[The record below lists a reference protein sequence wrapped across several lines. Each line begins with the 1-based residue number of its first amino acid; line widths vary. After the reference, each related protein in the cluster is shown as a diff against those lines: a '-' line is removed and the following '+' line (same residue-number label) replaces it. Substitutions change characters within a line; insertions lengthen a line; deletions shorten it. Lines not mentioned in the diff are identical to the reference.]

1 MMVIGMRLPNAD
13 RAVVDLMKLT
23 GYCLN
28 PLHPRGRHKA
38 RVFKTVL
45 GIDQSGAEL
54 LKTFLLHAAREGH
67 AIAAESD
74 EFGKRFLIDSE
85 MAGPAGVAVVRS
97 NWIILEG
104 EKSPRFVSCYVK

>member
-1 MMVIGMRLPNAD
+1 MRLPNAD
-13 RAVVDLMKLT
+13 HAVVDLSKLI

-38 RVFKTVL
+38 TVFKSAL

-54 LKTFLLHAAREGH
+54 LKTFLLRAAREGQ
-67 AIAAESD
+67 AIAAEND
-74 EFGKRFLIDSE
+74 EFGNRFFVDSE

-97 NWIILEG
+97 SWIILEG
-104 EKSPRFVSCYVK
+104 ENTPRFVSCYVK

>member
-1 MMVIGMRLPNAD
+1 MKLPNAD
-13 RAVVDLMKLT
+13 RASVDITKLT

-38 RVFKTVL
+38 RVFKAAL

-54 LKTFLLHAAREGH
+54 LKIFLLQAAREGQ
-67 AIAAESD
+67 AIAAEND
-74 EFGKRFLIDSE
+74 EFGKRFFVDSE

-97 NWIILEG
+97 SWIILEG
-104 EKSPRFVSCYVK
+104 ENAPRFVSCYVK